1 MVLNVYDFDNTIY
14 DGESIF
20 DFFIFL
26 LKKKPGLILH
36 MPVVIKALLGY
47 KLCRITEE
55 ELIETA
61 EIYIKKFFR
70 YFDDIDALIN
80 EFWDKNMHKIKK
92 FYLENKRSD
101 DLIITASWDKLIAEI
116 AERIGIN
123 NYIASSID
131 EENFKVRFLCYR
143 ENKVEIFK
151 ETYKDK
157 KIENFYSDSKNDIPM
172 MEFSENAYIVK
183 GKKIIKVK

>member
-1 MVLNVYDFDNTIY
+1 MNVYDFDNTIY
-14 DGESIF
+14 DGESVF

-26 LKKKPGLILH
+26 LKKKPVLIKY
-36 MPVVIKALLGY
+36 MPIVIRAFLGY
-47 KLCRITEE
+47 KLCRITKE
-55 ELIETA
+55 ELIEIA
-61 EIYIKKFFR
+61 ENYVKKFFC
-70 YFDDIDALIN
+70 YFDNMDALIV

-92 FYLENKRSD
+92 FYLKNKRPD
-101 DLIITASWDKLIAEI
+101 DLIISASWDKLIEEI
-116 AERIGIN
+116 AKRIGIN
-123 NYIASSID
+123 YYIASSID
-131 EENFKVRFLCYR
+131 EENFRVKFLCYR

-151 ETYKDK
+151 KIYKDK